1 MNVNINY
8 SYEQLAKLKR
18 MYAAGVTEAREG
30 DTLIKFSSQSDLM
43 KAIDRIE
50 TELGVQR
57 DTRPRGVR
65 RISIGRMN

>member
-18 MYAAGVTEAREG
+18 MHAAGVTEAREG
-30 DTLIKFSSQSDLM
+30 DTWIKFSSPSDLM

-57 DTRPRGVR
+57 DNRPRGVR
-65 RISIGRMN
+65 RMSIGRMN